1 MCFAERKEAIGVEE
15 LPIRFERGL
24 SYASPEGARWF
35 LDHDARTAQ
44 VNMAFPHFHP
54 HCELLLLLAP
64 RAAHLVEGRR
74 YELEAG
80 DLVLLAPN
88 VLHQSVYPPGES
100 CDRIVAGFSP
110 PADGFSEAYAA
121 LLGLFSSPVPV
132 FRFGRE
138 ARKNLFDPLNRAA
151 QAARTAPEP
160 VRGLLVESS
169 LTEFLCALW
178 RLRGENR
185 YAPAA
190 SDGARSRMY
199 EVTGY
204 IHAHYAEELTAAAIA
219 RAFYLSPSYL
229 ARRFREETGRTLTEY
244 LQLTRVRNAQA
255 LLLSTG
261 ESVARIAERTG
272 FGSFSQFNR
281 VFRRVCGKS
290 PRDYRREAAPRQER
304 KRGGNE

>member
-1 MCFAERKEAIGVEE
+1 MEERRE
-15 LPIRFERGL
+15 LSLQFERGL
-24 SYASPEGARWF
+24 SYASPEGMRWF

-44 VNMAFPHFHP
+44 VNMVFPHFHP
-54 HCELLLLLAP
+54 FCELFLLLSP
-64 RAAHLVEGRR
+64 QAAHLVEGRR
-74 YELEAG
+74 YELAAG

-88 VLHQSVYPPGES
+88 VLHQSIYPPGTA
-100 CDRIVAGFSP
+100 CDRILAGFSP

-121 LLGLFSSPVPV
+121 LLGLFSGPVPV
-132 FRFGRE
+132 FRFSKETRRTVF
-138 ARKNLFDPLNRAA
+138 APLNRAA
-151 QAARTAPEP
+151 QAMKTAPGP

-169 LTEFLCALW
+169 LTEFLCTLW

-185 YAPAA
+185 YAPAEP
-190 SDGARSRMY
+190 DGARDRMY
-199 EVTGY
+199 EVTSY
-204 IHAHYAEELTAAAIA
+204 IHAHYAEELSASAIA

-255 LLLSTG
+255 LLLSTD

-290 PRDYRREAAPRQER
+290 PRDYRKESVPQREGKSA
-304 KRGGNE
+304 GNA